1 MRSNIKYDVNIMYG
15 FTLVGI
21 LIKLFLG
28 NNNSIDGNS
37 GHATTT
43 IWGYGTVILSLIGI
57 LLISFSFATN
67 NTDGTQSGLF
77 DFIKKLINVSLP
89 TIVMI
94 LLLAWLIVLNAT
106 YYKKINKGNISAEY
120 YQYSNISSFLILS
133 QLIVLFISL
142 SQDEKPNK
150 YTYISY
156 FLGIL
161 NAIFIG
167 INNII
172 LTFFST
178 DG

>member
-15 FTLVGI
+15 FSMVGI

-67 NTDGTQSGLF
+67 NTDGTKSGLF

-106 YYKKINKGNISAEY
+106 YYKKINKGNVSAEY

-133 QLIVLFISL
+133 QLIVLFLSM

-150 YTYISY
+150 YTYVSY
-156 FLGIL
+156 ILGIL
-161 NAIFIG
+161 NTIFIG